1 MQPTRE
7 FVEFEVDDKENPRRW
22 NTWFKGF
29 IVVWICFNAFTIT
42 CYASTYLDAV
52 PYVQELFHVGSTV
65 AKLGFTF
72 YAGACG
78 IGPLFLAPLCEL
90 YGRKWVYVGSA
101 LGWTAF
107 QVGAARAENTATIL
121 ICRFFAALLGTASFS
136 NAAGTIH
143 DLSTPG
149 LFQSSSTMLFCM
161 ALFMGP
167 VIGPIVSG
175 YIVENTTWRW
185 IFYAAIIAGG
195 VETAVFAMLPETHH
209 GIILMRKAARLRKEQ
224 PEYDHRS
231 SFELERPSVVE
242 ALRITATRAGSML
255 ISDPIILAISLWQT
269 TVFGIIYLF
278 FDAFPIVFGAH
289 GFGVGAT
296 GLTFLGIGVGMLLY
310 GVFAMTV
317 GDRIEESESR
327 KAGGVRTP
335 ERRLKL
341 GLLGAIIVPISLLWF
356 GFTTYT
362 SVPYMV
368 PIVASG
374 FYGFGFLAVSLSTFY
389 YTIDAYTTY
398 AASAFA
404 AQAMIRSVATSV
416 FVLFGT
422 QMFSGLGPRWATF
435 ILAMIGVVEI
445 ALPIVFMRKGEALRK
460 ASGFASL
467 EAEHDHV
474 DASSDE
480 EKQSV
485 DDEKQVWV
493 EGQTA

>member
-78 IGPLFLAPLCEL
+78 IGPLFLAPLSEL

-278 FDAFPIVFGAH
+278 FDA
-289 GFGVGAT
+289 
-296 GLTFLGIGVGMLLY
+296 
-310 GVFAMTV
+310 
-317 GDRIEESESR
+317 IEESESR

>member
-1 MQPTRE
+1 MQPERD
-7 FVEFEVDDKENPRRW
+7 FVEFEADDKENPRRW
-22 NTWFKGF
+22 HPLLKGF
-29 IVVWICFNAFTIT
+29 IIVWICFNALTIT

-52 PYVQELFHVGSTV
+52 PYIQELFHIGSTV

-78 IGPLFLAPLCEL
+78 LGPLFLAPLCEL

-107 QVGAARAENTATIL
+107 QVGAACAENTATIL

-136 NAAGTIH
+136 NAAGSIH
-143 DLSTPG
+143 DLSVPG
-149 LFQSSSTMLFCM
+149 LFQSSATMLFCM

-195 VETAVFAMLPETHH
+195 VETVVFAVLPETHH
-209 GIILMRKAARLRKEQ
+209 GIILMRKAARLRKQ
-224 PEYDHRS
+224 HPARDVRS
-231 SFELERPSVVE
+231 AFELERPSVAQ

-255 ISDPIILAISLWQT
+255 VSDPIILAISLWQT

-278 FDAFPIVFGAH
+278 YSGE
-289 GFGVGAT
+289 
-296 GLTFLGIGVGMLLY
+296 
-310 GVFAMTV
+310 
-317 GDRIEESESR
+317 RIEESESR
-327 KAGGVRTP
+327 KSGTRTP

-404 AQAMIRSVATSV
+404 AQAMIRSVVTSV

-460 ASGFASL
+460 ASGFASV
-467 EAEHDHV
+467 EVEHEHV
-474 DASSDE
+474 VEDKASSDE
-480 EKQSV
+480 EKQTETHSL
-485 DDEKQVWV
+485 DDDKRAWV
-493 EGQTA
+493 QEQAP

>member
-101 LGWTAF
+101 LGWTA
-107 QVGAARAENTATIL
+107 
-121 ICRFFAALLGTASFS
+121 
-136 NAAGTIH
+136 
-143 DLSTPG
+143 
-149 LFQSSSTMLFCM
+149 
-161 ALFMGP
+161 
-167 VIGPIVSG
+167 
-175 YIVENTTWRW
+175 
-185 IFYAAIIAGG
+185 
-195 VETAVFAMLPETHH
+195 
-209 GIILMRKAARLRKEQ
+209 
-224 PEYDHRS
+224 
-231 SFELERPSVVE
+231 
-242 ALRITATRAGSML
+242 
-255 ISDPIILAISLWQT
+255 
-269 TVFGIIYLF
+269 
-278 FDAFPIVFGAH
+278 
-289 GFGVGAT
+289 
-296 GLTFLGIGVGMLLY
+296 
-310 GVFAMTV
+310 
-317 GDRIEESESR
+317 
-327 KAGGVRTP
+327 
-335 ERRLKL
+335 
-341 GLLGAIIVPISLLWF
+341 LLWF

-467 EAEHDHV
+467 EAEHV
-474 DASSDE
+474 NASSDE

>member
-121 ICRFFAALLGTASFS
+121 ICRFFAAFLGTASFS

-167 VIGPIVSG
+167 GAQPIVSG

-209 GIILMRKAARLRKEQ
+209 GIILMRKAATLRKEQ

-278 FDAFPIVFGAH
+278 F
-289 GFGVGAT
+289 
-296 GLTFLGIGVGMLLY
+296 
-310 GVFAMTV
+310 V

-335 ERRLKL
+335 ERRLRL

-374 FYGFGFLAVSLSTFY
+374 LYGFGFLAVSLSTFY